1 MLLRARIV
9 LPIARPPIE
18 DGAVLISGSRIVAV
32 SAWPE
37 LAAASDNRVVDLGE
51 SILLPGLVNA
61 HCHLDYT
68 DMAGKIPPPRNFTDW
83 IKAIVALKAHWS
95 YTEFAQSWLRGVKML
110 LRTGTT
116 TVADIETVPELIPEM
131 WRATPLRVIS
141 FRELISLKSPLAA
154 REIVEQAVREW
165 SGLPAAGGRVGLSP
179 HAPYT
184 TSAELLRFAARA
196 AREQRWPLTI
206 HLAESEPEFEMFMYR
221 HGALY
226 EWLKGQR
233 EMSDCGLG
241 SPVAHLERC
250 DCLGENLLA
259 AHVNYLWRDDAA
271 LLGRRGVSVAHCP
284 RSHAYFRHL
293 LFPRAEL
300 AAAAVNITLG
310 TDSLASTLKHRGRL
324 PELNMLE
331 EMRALA
337 AVTPDLAP
345 GAILKMATAN
355 GARALGRQGELGELA
370 PNALADL
377 IVIPFAGKMSQANET
392 VVQHPGDVS
401 ASMIDGQWA
410 ISPEHV

>member
-1 MLLRARIV
+1 
-9 LPIARPPIE
+9 
-18 DGAVLISGSRIVAV
+18 
-32 SAWPE
+32 
-37 LAAASDNRVVDLGE
+37 VVDLGE

-83 IKAIVALKAHWS
+83 IQSIVALKAQWS
-95 YTEFAQSWLRGVKML
+95 YTEFAQSWLRGAKML

-116 TVADIETVPELIPEM
+116 TVADIEAVPELIPEM

-141 FRELISLKSPLAA
+141 FRELISLKSQLAA
-154 REIVEQAVREW
+154 REIVEKAVQHW

-184 TSAELLRFAARA
+184 TSAELLRFAGRA

-300 AAAAVNITLG
+300 AAAAVNVTLG

-324 PELNMLE
+324 PELNMFE
-331 EMRALA
+331 ELRALA
-337 AVTPDLAP
+337 AVMPDLAP
-345 GAILKMATAN
+345 GAIVAMATAN
-355 GARALGRQGELGELA
+355 GAQALGRQGELGELS

-377 IVIPFAGKMSQANET
+377 IVIPFAGKMREAEEA

-410 ISPEHV
+410 IPPE

>member
-18 DGAVLISGSRIVAV
+18 GGAVLISGSRIVAV
-32 SAWPE
+32 GAWPE
-37 LAAASDNRVVDLGE
+37 LAAAAGDRVVDLGE

-68 DMAGKIPPPRNFTDW
+68 DMAGKIPPPKNFTDW
-83 IKAIVALKAHWS
+83 IQAIVALKAHWS
-95 YTEFAQSWLRGVKML
+95 YTEFAQSWLRGAKML

-116 TVADIETVPELIPEM
+116 TVGDIENVPELIPEM

-141 FRELISLKSPLAA
+141 FRELISLKSQLAA
-154 REIVEQAVREW
+154 REIVERAVQEW

-184 TSAELLRFAARA
+184 TSAELLRFAART

-233 EMSDCGLG
+233 DMSDCGLG
-241 SPVAHLERC
+241 SPVAHLDRC

-300 AAAAVNITLG
+300 AAAAVNMTLG

-355 GARALGRQGELGELA
+355 GARALGRPGELGVLA

-377 IVIPFAGKMSQANET
+377 IVIPFAGKMSEANET
-392 VVQHPGDVS
+392 VVQHPGDVG

-410 ISPEHV
+410 IPPEPI

>member
-1 MLLRARIV
+1 MLLRTRII
-9 LPIARPPIE
+9 LPMARPPIG
-18 DGAVLISGSRIVAV
+18 DGAILISGSRIAAV
-32 SAWPE
+32 GGWPE
-37 LAAASDNRVVDLGE
+37 LAAAAGNRLVDLGE
-51 SILLPGLVNA
+51 TIVLPGLVNA

-68 DMAGKIPPPRNFTDW
+68 DMAGKIPPPKNFTDW
-83 IKAIVALKAHWS
+83 IKAIVALKAQWS
-95 YTEFAQSWLRGVKML
+95 YTEFAQSWLRGAKML

-141 FRELISLKSPLAA
+141 FRELISLKSRLDA

-165 SGLPAAGGRVGLSP
+165 SVLPAAGGRVGLSP

-184 TSAELLRFAARA
+184 TSAELLQFAGRA

-206 HLAESEPEFEMFMYR
+206 HLAESEAEFEMFMYR

-250 DCLGENLLA
+250 DCLGKNLLA
-259 AHVNYLWRDDAA
+259 AHVNYLWRDDAT
-271 LLGRRGVSVAHCP
+271 LLGRRGVSVVHCP
-284 RSHAYFRHL
+284 RSHDYFRHL

-310 TDSLASTLKHRGRL
+310 TDSLASTLKRRGRL
-324 PELNMLE
+324 PELNMFE
-331 EMRALA
+331 EMRVLT

-345 GAILKMATAN
+345 GDILKMATAN
-355 GARALGRQGELGELA
+355 GARALGRQGQLGELS

-377 IVIPFAGKMSQANET
+377 IVIPFAGKLSEANET

-410 ISPEHV
+410 IPPEPT

>member
-18 DGAVLISGSRIVAV
+18 DGAVLISGRRIVAV
-32 SAWPE
+32 GAWPE
-37 LAAASDNRVVDLGE
+37 LAAAAGNRVVDLGE
-51 SILLPGLVNA
+51 SVLLPGLVNA

-68 DMAGKIPPPRNFTDW
+68 DMAGKIPPPKNFADW
-83 IKAIVALKAHWS
+83 IQAIVALKAHWS
-95 YTEFAQSWLRGVKML
+95 YTEFAQSWLRGAKML
-110 LRTGTT
+110 LRTGTS
-116 TVADIETVPELIPEM
+116 TVADIESVPELIPEM
-131 WRATPLRVIS
+131 WRATPLRVTS
-141 FRELISLKSPLAA
+141 FRELISLKSQLAA
-154 REIVEQAVREW
+154 REIVEKAVQEW

-241 SPVAHLERC
+241 SPVAHLDRC

-271 LLGRRGVSVAHCP
+271 LLGRRRVSVAHCP
-284 RSHAYFRHL
+284 RSHDYFRHL

-324 PELNMLE
+324 PELNMFE

-355 GARALGRQGELGELA
+355 GARALGSQGELGELS

-377 IVIPFAGKMSQANET
+377 IVIRFAGKMSEANEI

-410 ISPEHV
+410 IPPE

>member
-18 DGAVLISGSRIVAV
+18 DGAVLIAGSRIVAV
-32 SAWPE
+32 GAWPE
-37 LAAASDNRVVDLGE
+37 LAAASGNRVVDLGE

-95 YTEFAQSWLRGVKML
+95 YTEFAQSWLRGAKML

-154 REIVEQAVREW
+154 REIVEKAAREW

-241 SPVAHLERC
+241 SPVAHLDRC

-271 LLGRRGVSVAHCP
+271 LLGRRRVSVAHCP

-300 AAAAVNITLG
+300 AAAAVNMTLG
-310 TDSLASTLKHRGRL
+310 TDSLASTLKQRGRL
-324 PELNMLE
+324 PELNMFE

-377 IVIPFAGKMSQANET
+377 IVIPYAGKMSEANET
-392 VVQHPGDVS
+392 VIQHPGDVS

-410 ISPEHV
+410 IPPE

>member
-1 MLLRARIV
+1 
-9 LPIARPPIE
+9 
-18 DGAVLISGSRIVAV
+18 
-32 SAWPE
+32 
-37 LAAASDNRVVDLGE
+37 
-51 SILLPGLVNA
+51 
-61 HCHLDYT
+61 
-68 DMAGKIPPPRNFTDW
+68 
-83 IKAIVALKAHWS
+83 
-95 YTEFAQSWLRGVKML
+95 
-110 LRTGTT
+110 
-116 TVADIETVPELIPEM
+116 M

-141 FRELISLKSPLAA
+141 FRELISLKSQLAA
-154 REIVEQAVREW
+154 REIVEKAVQEW

-233 EMSDCGLG
+233 EISDCGLG

-355 GARALGRQGELGELA
+355 GARALGRQGEIGELA

-377 IVIPFAGKMSQANET
+377 IVIPFAGKMSEANEA

-410 ISPEHV
+410 IPPEYI

>member
-18 DGAVLISGSRIVAV
+18 DGAVLISGRRIVAV
-32 SAWPE
+32 GAWPE
-37 LAAASDNRVVDLGE
+37 LAAASGNRVVDLGE

-83 IKAIVALKAHWS
+83 IQAIVALKAHWS
-95 YTEFAQSWLRGVKML
+95 YTEFAQSWLRGAKML

-165 SGLPAAGGRVGLSP
+165 SGLQAAGGRVGLSP

-241 SPVAHLERC
+241 SPVAHLDRC

-259 AHVNYLWRDDAA
+259 VHVNYLWRDDAA

-324 PELNMLE
+324 PELNMFE

-355 GARALGRQGELGELA
+355 GAQALGRPGELGELS

-377 IVIPFAGKMSQANET
+377 IVIPFAGKMSEANEI

-410 ISPEHV
+410 IPPE